1 MSTLSY
7 DQVDILL
14 VDPDRGSRDGIRNIL
29 HNSGFRGLR
38 LGTTLADIREEFK
51 EEMPD
56 LLISDAL
63 LSDGTLGD
71 LVAALRH
78 HQVGTNP
85 FLPVI
90 ATMWNP
96 TPETVRKTVESGV
109 DDLLIKPLSTS
120 HLLNRIKTLVNARKP
135 FVVTSDYIG
144 PARRTRPEDSE
155 EAKAP
160 TVAVPNT
167 LRAKITGEEDDI
179 DIQHAI
185 DRTIAKVNQ
194 QKLDSHSK
202 QISVLAE
209 AVVAAYERRE
219 VNDNLARNLD
229 RLFYVAEDAGR
240 RLVGTPY
247 DHVSELCQSLIKV
260 TGNIRQ
266 NRAKPESKDL
276 QLLKPLSQAIRAAFH
291 EDAETAAIARRISAS
306 VSGDLEET
314 ESL

>member
-1 MSTLSY
+1 M
-7 DQVDILL
+7 L

-38 LGTTLADIREEFK
+38 LGTTLADIRKEFK
-51 EEMPD
+51 KEMPD

-71 LVAALRH
+71 LVADLRH
-78 HQVGTNP
+78 HRVGTNP

-96 TPETVRKTVESGV
+96 TPETVQKTVESGV

-120 HLLNRIKTLVNARKP
+120 HLLNRIKILVNARKP

-144 PARRTRPEDSE
+144 PERRTRADDSE

-160 TVAVPNT
+160 AVAVPNT
-167 LRAKITGEEDDI
+167 LRAKATGEEDAV

-185 DRTIAKVNQ
+185 DRTIAKVNE
-194 QKLDSHSK
+194 QKLESHSR

-209 AVVAAYERRE
+209 AVLGAYERGE
-219 VNDNLARNLD
+219 VDDKLVRNLD
-229 RLFYVAEDAGR
+229 HLFHVAEDSGR

-247 DHVSELCQSLIKV
+247 DHVSKLCQSLIKV
-260 TGNIRQ
+260 TGSIRQ
-266 NRAKPESKDL
+266 DKAKPASKDL
-276 QLLKPLSQAIRAAFH
+276 QLLKPLSQAIRAAFQ

-306 VSGDLEET
+306 VSGDHEET